1 MFAKFV
7 TIFKIPELRR
17 KIFLTLFLLFVY
29 RLGFYIT
36 LPIIDQGAM
45 KSIFDSMRESN
56 NALGNTLKMVE
67 LFSAS
72 SFGNSTIFGLGIM
85 PYISASIILQ
95 LLASVYP
102 PLEKLQK
109 EGEAGRK
116 KINEY
121 TRYLTVFL
129 CFFQSL
135 MWIKYLTGLSGGGN
149 IVYPAYTGAY
159 STFVAAMTM
168 TAGTVFLMWIGEQID
183 EYGIGNGISLLIMAG
198 ILARIPAAIE
208 GLINEFLL
216 SGVHIG
222 DNRGIESLLI
232 LA

>member
-1 MFAKFV
+1 MFARFV

-36 LPIIDQGAM
+36 LPTIDQGVM
-45 KSIFDSMRESN
+45 KENFDTMREQN

-72 SFGNSTIFGLGIM
+72 NFGNSTIFGLGIM

-121 TRYLTVFL
+121 TRDLTVVL

-135 MWIKYLTGLSGGGN
+135 MW
-149 IVYPAYTGAY
+149 
-159 STFVAAMTM
+159 
-168 TAGTVFLMWIGEQID
+168 
-183 EYGIGNGISLLIMAG
+183 
-198 ILARIPAAIE
+198 
-208 GLINEFLL
+208 
-216 SGVHIG
+216 
-222 DNRGIESLLI
+222 
-232 LA
+232 

>member
-1 MFAKFV
+1 MFAKFI

-29 RLGFYIT
+29 RLGFYVT
-36 LPIIDQGAM
+36 LPTIDQTRMTQQFAKM
-45 KSIFDSMRESN
+45 KDQNS
-56 NALGNTLKMVE
+56 ALGNTLKMVE

-72 SFGNSTIFGLGIM
+72 NFGNSTIFGLGIM

-121 TRYLTVFL
+121 TRYLTVAL
-129 CFFQSL
+129 
-135 MWIKYLTGLSGGGN
+135 
-149 IVYPAYTGAY
+149 
-159 STFVAAMTM
+159 
-168 TAGTVFLMWIGEQID
+168 
-183 EYGIGNGISLLIMAG
+183 
-198 ILARIPAAIE
+198 
-208 GLINEFLL
+208 
-216 SGVHIG
+216 
-222 DNRGIESLLI
+222 
-232 LA
+232 